1 MNGGRIPVV
10 VFKVRQHGLQNHRID
25 LGGGGIVKINFHNW
39 SSIWC
44 NRIVSGL
51 DDLLNVPDYFVG

>member
-1 MNGGRIPVV
+1 V